1 MSSDPKAAGAPT
13 PALVFESLFAY
24 QRTAALRAAIEVDL
38 FRAVGEGAADAATIA
53 RRCSISERGSRIL
66 CDYLTILGLL
76 KKVDGR
82 YSHSETSALFL
93 DPRSPACVASMA
105 RFMANPMLQE
115 PFNHLAQIVRDGRTV
130 LPGQGSVE
138 PDNPAWVEF
147 AHSMAPMMAMM
158 AGPFASIVLGG
169 KKGPLSVLDI
179 AAGHGLFGI
188 EIAKQNPQA
197 KVVAVDWAAVLEVA
211 RANAQKAGVADR
223 FEARP
228 GDAFKADFGGPH
240 DIVLL
245 TNFLHHYDAP
255 TCITLLKKVRASL
268 KPGGRVAALE
278 FVPNEDRVSPPEPAA
293 FSLVMLASTPAGDAY
308 TQIEYEK
315 MYRAAGFSDVTAH
328 PVPNSQ
334 HTAVIGHAV

>member
-76 KKVDGR
+76 KKTDGR

-115 PFNHLAQIVRDGRTV
+115 PFNHLAEIVRDGRTV

-147 AHSMAPMMAMM
+147 AHSMAPMMAPM
-158 AGPFASIVLGG
+158 AGPLASIVLGG
-169 KKGPLSVLDI
+169 KNGPRVG
-179 AAGHGLFGI
+179 AGHRRRSRPLRHRDCEAESAGQGRRRRLGGG
-188 EIAKQNPQA
+188 
-197 KVVAVDWAAVLEVA
+197 A
-211 RANAQKAGVADR
+211 RGGARQRPQKAGVADR
-223 FEARP
+223 FA
-228 GDAFKADFGGPH
+228 
-240 DIVLL
+240 
-245 TNFLHHYDAP
+245 DAP
-255 TCITLLKKVRASL
+255 RQRLRGRFRRAARHRAADQLPASLRSADLHRALEEGARLAQAGRPRRRAGVRAQRG
-268 KPGGRVAALE
+268 PRFAA
-278 FVPNEDRVSPPEPAA
+278 RWPPSSA
-293 FSLVMLASTPAGDAY
+293 
-308 TQIEYEK
+308 
-315 MYRAAGFSDVTAH
+315 
-328 PVPNSQ
+328 
-334 HTAVIGHAV
+334 